1 MPYQTLYRA
10 FRPQSL
16 EEVCGQQTVT
26 RVLSRQ
32 LETGRI
38 SHAYLFCGSRG
49 TGTTSTAKAFARV
62 LSCLHPEGSR
72 ACGACEACRQSNNMD
87 IVEIDAASNNG
98 VDEIRDL
105 RERVKY
111 PPVNG
116 RYKIYI
122 IDEVHML
129 STAAFNALLKTL
141 EEPPE
146 HVVFIL
152 ATTEPRRLPATIL
165 SRCQRYDF
173 RRISAQVIVARMRE
187 ILAQI
192 GASAEDE
199 ALELIAQ
206 SAEGGMRD
214 ALSLLDMCLSYAE
227 GALTAQAVR
236 DVTGSAGRSF
246 LFEYTQALAN
256 MDAAAAL
263 QLIDRLVRDGRD
275 LASFASEEG
284 DHLRALL
291 LAKFAP
297 EAVAEL
303 LEVSEE
309 TAQRYRE
316 QSAPIGENR
325 LVQLTELFLEAQSR
339 MKYLSSARAALELCS
354 VRACRPAE
362 GVDMESVL
370 ARLEALEAMPRAA
383 APRAEESQK
392 TGPAAVS
399 EEIGA
404 FAEGSYTGIEKV
416 NDPTFSQKILG
427 DGAAIVPEDNRIY
440 APADAVVEM
449 VADTKHA
456 VALRTKAGNGILLHV
471 GIDTVQLGG
480 KYFTLHVSQGQSV
493 KKGDCLMEVDFE
505 KIAGEGYDT
514 TICLIFAELAEGC
527 HVEREA
533 ERHVAVGDKI
543 AVIAG

>member
-49 TGTTSTAKAFARV
+49 TGKTSTAKAFARV

-72 ACGACEACRQSNNMD
+72 ACGVCEACRQSNNMD

-116 RYKIYI
+116 RYKVYI

-192 GASAEDE
+192 GAEAEDE

-316 QSAPIGENR
+316 QSASIGENR
-325 LVQLTELFLEAQSR
+325 LAQLTELFLEAQSR
-339 MKYLSSARAALELCS
+339 MKYLSSARAALELCT

-370 ARLEALEAMPRAA
+370 ARLESLEAMPRAA
-383 APRAEESQK
+383 APRTEEAPKKAEPRAAKAAPQAAEARSSA
-392 TGPAAVS
+392 PAAAPEPAP
-399 EEIGA
+399 EEYGRALEALVAAKPMLRPQLSAMKFERREGNCIFTTFAKSAAMQMTLLERFRPQIEEALTEA
-404 FAEGSYTGIEKV
+404 FGEPMNLRMRREDERPKGLERPVRQLITQAQDLFGMENVE
-416 NDPTFSQKILG
+416 LG
-427 DGAAIVPEDNRIY
+427 DE
-440 APADAVVEM
+440 
-449 VADTKHA
+449 
-456 VALRTKAGNGILLHV
+456 
-471 GIDTVQLGG
+471 
-480 KYFTLHVSQGQSV
+480 
-493 KKGDCLMEVDFE
+493 
-505 KIAGEGYDT
+505 
-514 TICLIFAELAEGC
+514 
-527 HVEREA
+527 
-533 ERHVAVGDKI
+533 
-543 AVIAG
+543 